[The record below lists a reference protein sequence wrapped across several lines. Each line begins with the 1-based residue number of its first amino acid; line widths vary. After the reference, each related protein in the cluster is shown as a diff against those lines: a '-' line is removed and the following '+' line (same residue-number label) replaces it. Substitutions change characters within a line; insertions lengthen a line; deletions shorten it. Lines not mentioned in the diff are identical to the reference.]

1 MTNGI
6 DIKKAVLVI
15 LLALVMAFT
24 FTGCEKTAENT
35 GSVANET
42 AQTENVQAEE
52 PVTGGGESED
62 DANETAQ
69 TENVQAEEP
78 VTGGGE
84 SEGDANGKTKGRTP
98 VTPVENGGNINKS

>member
-52 PVTGGGESED
+52 PVTGGGESE
-62 DANETAQ
+62 
-69 TENVQAEEP
+69 
-78 VTGGGE
+78 
-84 SEGDANGKTKGRTP
+84 GDANGKTKGRTP